1 MRGIAELAKELGI
14 SAGTVSRA
22 LNGKPD
28 VSEATRERVL
38 TAARRIG
45 YAPNHAARALAQGGT
60 RAVGFMIDLDPET
73 AASSD
78 YFFMGVFD
86 GVQSVLA
93 EQGLDLLVLPCPTG
107 QSHYTYLERFVSRG
121 VVDAMILAAVQRD
134 DRRIDLLKSA
144 GVPFVTLGR
153 SAKSDDHSW
162 IDLDFEGTA
171 RIALERLIGLGHKR
185 IAITVPKGSV
195 NFGFVFLETCKTVL
209 HEHGLSLDPELIFET
224 RRTEAAGYEAACA
237 MLDLPSPPTA
247 VLLIY
252 EVTAIGVYRCLFERG
267 MAPGRDLAVV
277 GFRDEPSIRFLVPS
291 LTCFGLSLRDLGRSV
306 GTALMAQIPRFAAQ
320 YPQGLTQIRFPLEMH
335 AGESDG
341 STLGRKP

>member
-1 MRGIAELAKELGI
+1 MRGIARLAKELGI
-14 SAGTVSRA
+14 STGTVSRA

-28 VSEATRERVL
+28 VNDATRERVL
-38 TAARRIG
+38 QAARRMG

-60 RAVGFMIDLDPET
+60 QQVGFMIDLDPET

-107 QSHYTYLERFVSRG
+107 QNHYAFLERFVSRG
-121 VVDAMILAAVQRD
+121 VFDAMILAAVQRED
-134 DRRIDLLKSA
+134 PRIDLLKSA
-144 GVPFVTLGR
+144 NIPFVTLGR
-153 SAKSDDHSW
+153 SARSDDHSW

-171 RIALERLIGLGHKR
+171 TEALERLIGFGHRR

-195 NFGFVFLETCKTVL
+195 NFGYVFLETCKAVMAR
-209 HEHGLSLDPELIFET
+209 HGITLDPELIIET
-224 RRTEAAGYEAACA
+224 RRTEAAGYEAAQA
-237 MLDLPSPPTA
+237 MLDLPEPPTA

-267 MAPGRDLAVV
+267 LAPGRDLAVV
-277 GFRDEPSIRFLVPS
+277 GFRDEPTIRFLVPS
-291 LTCFGLSLRDLGRSV
+291 LTCFSLSLRDLGCSL
-306 GTALMAQIPRFAAQ
+306 GTALLRQIPRFHAQ
-320 YPQGLTQIRFPLEMH
+320 FPEGLVQIRHPLVMRP
-335 AGESDG
+335 GESDAPG
-341 STLGRKP
+341 P